1 MATAYSDL
9 VAGTAIT
16 WDTVPTTYTITLT
29 SLADQ
34 AVREGGKSG
43 TLVDGT
49 KGLPEIIEFRL
60 ESAVGSA
67 ATNGKELS
75 LYVGESDNA
84 TAGTDNPGNLSG
96 ADATVT
102 NGTELI
108 NQLNFAGSLV
118 LSNARGTNVQKQR
131 LRYKPVCAYIIPVI
145 YNNSGQTLSATAGNH
160 KLVMTPY
167 YRRTPV
173 A

>member
-9 VAGTAIT
+9 VAGTPVE
-16 WDTVPTTYTITLT
+16 WSTTGGKTLTLT
-29 SLADQ
+29 SLAN
-34 AVREGGKSG
+34 AAMREGAKSA

-49 KGLPEIIEFRL
+49 SGLPELLEFRL

-67 ATNGKELS
+67 ATQGLEIE

-84 TAGTDNPGNLSG
+84 TAGNDNPGNLTG
-96 ADATVT
+96 ADAGLS
-102 NGTELI
+102 NPTELKL
-108 NQLNFAGSLV
+108 QLNFVGSLV

-131 LRYKPVCAYIIPVI
+131 LRYRPVCAYIVPAV
-145 YNNSGQTLSATAGNH
+145 YNGSGQTLSGTAGNH